1 MSFFSC
7 ARSLYYPGLPTEP
20 LQITPRR
27 SISALGFGFITQL
40 YFPAIDNPTECD
52 AEREPSN
59 RQTNDCN
66 EPQHYT
72 STRVAMPY
80 PFVPIEATPDV
91 SDPPPPNHL
100 GSLGNFCQGKT
111 GRTTRNNAHV
121 DQEADF
127 PSFASDFSVSGLD
140 LLFSET

>member
-91 SDPPPPNHL
+91 SDPPPQTTLAPLATFAKEKQAAPHETMLMLIKRQTFRHL
-100 GSLGNFCQGKT
+100 LVISP
-111 GRTTRNNAHV
+111 
-121 DQEADF
+121 F
-127 PSFASDFSVSGLD
+127 PV
-140 LLFSET
+140 